1 MGRCVYT
8 KAKCCICDR
17 GPYTLKGLYVHL
29 RSVHKCTDDYVETV
43 QIAIKKAKN
52 QGQKELECPVCKKIA
67 HKNPNATPGVKKPTL
82 WIKCPGCDEAFNSH
96 LEMAEHCGREHNDGS
111 TDFSILRISF
121 SSWADF
127 EVWRDQKQVETSS
140 RLVKRSVRDCLNWT
154 SSMYTCKKS
163 STSKDVPKERKRSYK
178 KRTID
183 NGKNC
188 PCFARA
194 SIFFFLLVR
203 LYKDGRVDVVACFG
217 HYGHEP
223 RTNVVVRP
231 VEGAELKLPALC
243 PDLLSHETATPQESQ
258 NLFGSDLQQWEPTLE
273 DEPLDMDFTEPQSVN
288 FTQPHDVVD
297 SVQPRE
303 VDFTIDQEDT
313 IPREKAEESYKNFES
328 NITRVRELLRTFIE
342 GEQYELVNEWC
353 NLFGSLTQ
361 LVASQV
367 TQRSCVAQP
376 SSQVSSGSIP
386 TVKAQ
391 IGALEDID
399 NLYQRA

>member
-1 MGRCVYT
+1 MGRCAYT

-29 RSVHKCTDDYVETV
+29 RSVHKCSEDYVETV

-52 QGQKELECPVCKKIA
+52 QGQKELECPVCKKVFFSDSGLRKHKRVA

-82 WIKCPGCDEAFNSH
+82 WIKCPGCSEAFNSH

-111 TDFSILRISF
+111 TDFSIVRISF

-127 EVWRDQKQVETSS
+127 EVWRDQKQVETCS
-140 RLVKRSVRDCLNWT
+140 RLVKRSIRDCLNWT

-163 STSKDVPKERKRSYK
+163 SSSKDVPKERKRSYK
-178 KRTID
+178 KRTSD

-188 PCFARA
+188 PCFAR
-194 SIFFFLLVR
+194 VR
-203 LYKDGRVDVVACFG
+203 LYKDERVDVVACFG

-223 RTNVVVRP
+223 LTNVVVRP

-243 PDLLSHETATPQESQ
+243 PDLLSHEIAAPQESQ

-273 DEPLDMDFTEPQSVN
+273 DEPQGIDFTESQN
-288 FTQPHDVVD
+288 GDFTQPEDVD
-297 SVQPRE
+297 CAHPHE
-303 VDFTIDQEDT
+303 IDFITDQGNT
-313 IPREKAEESYKNFES
+313 TSREKAEESYKNFEN

-361 LVASQV
+361 LVAAQV
-367 TQRSCVAQP
+367 TQRSCMTQP
-376 SSQVSSGSIP
+376 SSHVSSRSIP
-386 TVKAQ
+386 KKLK
-391 IGALEDID
+391 LEP
-399 NLYQRA
+399 